1 MLPYQSS
8 SIDVKALESSAQ
20 CFNCLRLALGRRELM
35 TFQPRAQSF
44 RDNEK
49 RMKDMERKKT
59 WPVMS
64 LAEAHA
70 LLTSP
75 GAPYEMDEVVIGGVA
90 TRIWKNVP
98 PTLRDLFLLAR
109 SFGPRTFVVYEN
121 DRATYEAFARATLAF
136 AAELQRQGVQK
147 GDRVALAMRNLPEW
161 PVVFF
166 AAVMTGA
173 IITPLNAWW
182 TGPELEYGLNDSGA
196 EVAIVDAERY
206 ERLAA
211 HLENCTRLS
220 RVFVARQEA
229 SDVAGGFHDPRV
241 ARFEDVIGPVATWEG
256 LPIGVVPEVPI
267 EPDDDASIF
276 YTSGT
281 TGKPKGALATHRNIC
296 TAVGVNGFA
305 NARAALRRG
314 EDVPQPDL
322 TQQWT
327 TLLVV
332 PFFHV
337 TGCISVLAP
346 LVAQGSKLVLMRRWD
361 VEGAMKLIEQERVDA
376 TGGVPTI
383 AWQLIEHPERTR
395 YDLSSLKS
403 VSYGGAPS
411 APELVRKIKEAFP
424 ASAPGTG
431 WGMTETSSTVTS
443 HFAEEYEDRP
453 ESCGPAA
460 AVGQLKIVGPDGE
473 TLGINA
479 VGELWVN
486 GPQVVKGYWNK
497 PDETAKTFVEGWV
510 KTGDLARLDEEGF
523 CYIVDRAKD
532 MLIRGGENIY
542 CVEVENVLYEH
553 PAVVDAALVGLP
565 HRTLGEIPAAVVA
578 LRHGAT
584 ASEDEL
590 RGFVASRLAAFK
602 VPVAIEFW
610 QEPLP
615 RNASGKIL
623 KGELKKLFAQRSI

>member
-1 MLPYQSS
+1 MLSYRPDG
-8 SIDVKALESSAQ
+8 IA
-20 CFNCLRLALGRRELM
+20 
-35 TFQPRAQSF
+35 QPRAHESHGP
-44 RDNEK
+44 RK
-49 RMKDMERKKT
+49 RMKNMEFKKT

-70 LLTSP
+70 LLTGP

-98 PTLRDLFLLAR
+98 PTLRDVFLMGR

-136 AAELQRQGVQK
+136 AAELRRQGVQK
-147 GDRVALAMRNLPEW
+147 GDRVALVMRNLPEW

-166 AAVMTGA
+166 AAVLTGA
-173 IITPLNAWW
+173 IVTPLNAWW
-182 TGPELEYGLNDSGA
+182 TGLELEYGLNDSGA
-196 EVAIVDAERY
+196 KVAIVDPERY
-206 ERLAA
+206 DRLAA
-211 HLENCTRLS
+211 HLENCTSLGH
-220 RVFVARQEA
+220 VFVARREA
-229 SDVAGGFHDPRV
+229 SGAARDFDDPRAV
-241 ARFEDVIGPVATWEG
+241 RLEDVIGPVAAWER
-256 LPIGVVPEVPI
+256 LPSGVVPDVPI

-296 TAVGVNGFA
+296 VAVGTNGFA
-305 NARAALRRG
+305 NARAILRRG
-314 EDVPQPDL
+314 EDLPKPDPQ
-322 TQQWT
+322 QRT

-332 PFFHV
+332 PLFHV
-337 TGCISVLAP
+337 TGCVSVLTP

-361 VEGAMKLIEQERVDA
+361 AEGAMKLIEQENVDA

-383 AWQLIEHPERTR
+383 AWQLVEHPERAR

-403 VSYGGAPS
+403 LSYGGAPS
-411 APELVRKIKEAFP
+411 APELVRKIKEVLP
-424 ASAPGTG
+424 AAAPGTG
-431 WGMTETSSTVTS
+431 WGMTETSATLTS
-443 HFAEEYEDRP
+443 HFAEEYEEHP

-473 TLGINA
+473 TLGVNA
-479 VGELWVN
+479 VGELWVK

-542 CVEVENVLYEH
+542 CVEVENTLYEH

-565 HRTLGEIPAAVVA
+565 HRTLGEVPAAVVT

-590 RGFVASRLAAFK
+590 RDFVASRLAAFK
-602 VPVAIEFW
+602 VPVAVAFRP
-610 QEPLP
+610 EPLP

-623 KGELKKLFAQRSI
+623 KGELKRLFHRP

>member
-1 MLPYQSS
+1 
-8 SIDVKALESSAQ
+8 
-20 CFNCLRLALGRRELM
+20 
-35 TFQPRAQSF
+35 
-44 RDNEK
+44 
-49 RMKDMERKKT
+49 MKDMELKKT

-64 LAEAHA
+64 LAEANA

-75 GAPYEMDEVVIGGVA
+75 GAPYEMDEVVIGGVV
-90 TRIWKNVP
+90 TRTWKNVP
-98 PTLRDLFLLAR
+98 PTLRDLFLLGR

-166 AAVMTGA
+166 AAVLTGA
-173 IITPLNAWW
+173 IVTPLNAWW

-196 EVAIVDAERY
+196 KVAIVDAERY

-211 HLENCTRLS
+211 HLESCASLR

-229 SDVAGGFHDPRV
+229 SDAGRGFHDPR
-241 ARFEDVIGPVATWEG
+241 AMRLEDVIGPVATWEG
-256 LPIGVVPEVPI
+256 LPSGVVPDVLI
-267 EPDDDASIF
+267 EPDDDAAIF

-281 TGKPKGALATHRNIC
+281 TGKPKGALATHRNLC
-296 TAVGVNGFA
+296 TCVATNGFA

-314 EDVPQPDL
+314 EDLPKPDP
-322 TQQWT
+322 TQQLT
-327 TLLVV
+327 TLLVI
-332 PFFHV
+332 PLFHV
-337 TGCISVLAP
+337 TGCASVLAP
-346 LVAQGSKLVLMRRWD
+346 LVAQGAKLVLMGRWD
-361 VEGAMKLIEQERVDA
+361 VEGAMKLIEREKVDA

-383 AWQLIEHPERTR
+383 AWQLVEHPERTR

-403 VSYGGAPS
+403 LSYGGAPS
-411 APELVRKIKEAFP
+411 APELVRKIKEIFP
-424 ASAPGTG
+424 AAAPGTG
-431 WGMTETSSTVTS
+431 WGMSETSATFTS

-460 AVGQLKIVGPDGE
+460 AIGELKIVGPDGE
-473 TLGINA
+473 TLGVDA
-479 VGELWVN
+479 VGELWVK

-497 PDETAKTFVEGWV
+497 PDETAKTFADGWV

-542 CVEVENVLYEH
+542 CVEVENILYEH
-553 PAVVDAALVGLP
+553 PAVVDAALVGMP
-565 HRTLGEIPAAVVA
+565 HRTLGEVPAAVVT
-578 LRHGAT
+578 LRNGVT

-590 RGFVASRLAAFK
+590 RKFVASRLAAFK
-602 VPVAIEFW
+602 VPVAVAFW
-610 QEPLP
+610 PEPLP
-615 RNASGKIL
+615 RNANGKIL
-623 KGELKKLFAQRSI
+623 KGELKKLFATDAPST